1 MNSVTSPRNEGL
13 TLAHSHASPS
23 TVAALATTEGSEK
36 ITHGR
41 IPTLD
46 GLRAVAILIVIAS
59 HSAHTGILS
68 QIGHM
73 GVMIFFALSGYLITT
88 RLLDEYRKRGRISL
102 RDFYLRRAFRI
113 LPPALTY
120 LTVVAVLAALGLIA
134 CNGSAIWAALLF
146 YINYLNDPGYVGHF
160 WSLSVEEH
168 FYLFWPG
175 LLVLFGVLGGWR
187 TAAAFAVALALWRI
201 GDTHFHIVARLLNAP
216 YLQGNEY
223 RTDLTADALL
233 WGCVLAFVKGRSS
246 AAVSTFVAIVTAI
259 LMVWIE
265 LGVPGAPAK
274 LGYLAQNMHFLP
286 ALLLWAVVSCPAAP
300 LGRFLEIAPMRFIG
314 NLSYS
319 LYIWQQLFLRGDTK
333 LPAVVGL
340 AAAFACA
347 YLSYRFIEQ
356 PAIRWGRRF
365 SAPKRMLATA

>member
-1 MNSVTSPRNEGL
+1 
-13 TLAHSHASPS
+13 
-23 TVAALATTEGSEK
+23 
-36 ITHGR
+36 
-41 IPTLD
+41 
-46 GLRAVAILIVIAS
+46 
-59 HSAHTGILS
+59 
-68 QIGHM
+68 M

-88 RLLDEYRKRGRISL
+88 RLLDEHRKNGRISL

-120 LTVVAVLAALGLIA
+120 LGVVTLLASLGVIV
-134 CNGSAIWAALLF
+134 CSWSSISGALLF
-146 YINYLNDPGYVGHF
+146 YINYLNEPGYVGHF

-175 LLVLFGVLGGWR
+175 LLVLFGVVAGWR

-201 GDTHFHIVARLLNAP
+201 GDTHFHIVARALNAP

-233 WGCVLAFVKGRSS
+233 WGCVLAFVKARSS
-246 AAVSTFVAIVTAI
+246 AAVSTSVAIVTAI

-265 LGVPGAPAK
+265 LGVPGAPTK
-274 LGYLAQNMHFLP
+274 LGYLAQSAHFLP
-286 ALLLWAVVSCPAAP
+286 ALLLWAVVSCPGAP
-300 LGRFLEIAPMRFIG
+300 IGRLLELRATRFIG

-319 LYIWQQLFLRGDTK
+319 LYIWQQLFLRGPGQK
-333 LPAVVGL
+333 LPVLIGL

-347 YLSYRFIEQ
+347 YLSYRYIEQ
-356 PAIRWGRRF
+356 PAIRWGKKF
-365 SAPKRMLATA
+365 STPGGALPQTA